1 MIHGK
6 ATKPSWN
13 KFKEEMSQYHT
24 NGLINKDNKEPK
36 DISHTDYCDISAE
49 GKEKKDGA

>member
-1 MIHGK
+1 MIEY
-6 ATKPSWN
+6 
-13 KFKEEMSQYHT
+13 KES
-24 NGLINKDNKEPK
+24 I